1 MRHGNSQQAGW
12 CRTSVHTPGTVI
24 TRKMPRAP
32 HGYRVWM
39 LLLLCICV
47 VSGCI
52 SGTRLNYTIPDN
64 YTGFLVIEYACPGG
78 QPVTRHNN
86 KVFLIFNDQ
95 GVACIRDRYE
105 DIYPTGIS
113 SVAST
118 QTRSG
123 QQVAFVGGGPQER
136 GGYAVVGASVRVV
149 NQVATNERT
158 VFEILWAGEQHDLI
172 QMIAQEEYA
181 NVQAEFFEQR
191 LGIPRDG
198 RPRMTPTPEG
208 VAP

>member
-1 MRHGNSQQAGW
+1 MRQWNSQQAGW
-12 CRTSVHTPGTVI
+12 CRTSVHTPGAVV
-24 TRKMPRAP
+24 TREMPRAS
-32 HGYRVWM
+32 HGYRAWM
-39 LLLLCICV
+39 LLLCICI
-47 VSGCI
+47 VSGCV

-78 QPVTRHNN
+78 QPAPRHNN
-86 KVFLIFNDQ
+86 EVFLIFNDQ